1 MTTYS
6 LNNVSI
12 YDNNRYVNDNI
23 IEALVKLTSA
33 VGVEGKPRDDSSSKS
48 YDGDEP
54 PKYDKVPL
62 DEFVFWLF
70 NYHANITFTN
80 PAKQLGASR
89 EATEKD
95 LTHKVEQYF
104 TFEGGPGNEVINSD
118 YHFECSGEVTLGL
131 DLRVSQ
137 ELIKAINITH
147 EQATDGQAMINKDYL
162 LNNLKLQPV
171 RTTNATKLTEYFNE
185 NKQNFVYIAA
195 IKVARTGVGEI
206 FGRSYYNINNETKTW
221 LMTQPENGLVVTLI
235 ISNNLKEK
243 SKVKINKTT
252 PEINSNI
259 YEIKDGIVSLQF
271 KEAAAAAADEE
282 YVFKVDGSDT
292 AKNIYNNLNNNNN
305 NYYLNKSFIAPPSA
319 TTHDQ
324 ASWRIIQIEEVFLP
338 HPAATIN
345 NTDPNEMI
353 KKHLQ
358 SFVDILNERNKL
370 ELKDD
375 ADPSV
380 AAEAAEARVVEESVA
395 AEEARVARAA
405 MATDEKGF
413 KRVLKELA
421 KEDKEV
427 KAKAKKAAEKKRK
440 EEDKEVKAKAKKADD
455 KSRKS
460 TKKKV
465 VKNKNKEGDFDSIWD
480 MPNPLTDDD

>member
-12 YDNNRYVNDNI
+12 YDTNRYVNDNI

-62 DEFVFWLF
+62 NEFVFWLF

-147 EQATDGQAMINKDYL
+147 EQATDGQAMIDKDYL

-185 NKQNFVYIAA
+185 NKQSFVYIAA
-195 IKVARTGVGEI
+195 IKVARTGVGGI

-324 ASWRIIQIEEVFLP
+324 ASWRIIQIEEVF
-338 HPAATIN
+338 HPKFI
-345 NTDPNEMI
+345 
-353 KKHLQ
+353 
-358 SFVDILNERNKL
+358 ILL
-370 ELKDD
+370 IFL
-375 ADPSV
+375 SLI
-380 AAEAAEARVVEESVA
+380 
-395 AEEARVARAA
+395 
-405 MATDEKGF
+405 F
-413 KRVLKELA
+413 L
-421 KEDKEV
+421 
-427 KAKAKKAAEKKRK
+427 
-440 EEDKEVKAKAKKADD
+440 
-455 KSRKS
+455 
-460 TKKKV
+460 
-465 VKNKNKEGDFDSIWD
+465 
-480 MPNPLTDDD
+480 